1 VDFQKGILMPTT
13 QQQLELTHHAMREV
27 AQLWVDG
34 LITDKEVAHTFGQFY
49 AKLSAL
55 DIADKIDPNT
65 GMRYPTPIK
74 FG

>member
-1 VDFQKGILMPTT
+1 MPTT
-13 QQQLELTHHAMREV
+13 QQQLETIHASMREV
-27 AQLWVDG
+27 AQLWVSE
-34 LITDKEVAHTFGQFY
+34 LITDKEMAYTFGQFY

>member
-1 VDFQKGILMPTT
+1 MPTPST
-13 QQQLELTHHAMREV
+13 QDQLEINHHAMREV

-49 AKLSAL
+49 AKLCAL
-55 DIADKIDPNT
+55 DIADMIDPNT

>member
-1 VDFQKGILMPTT
+1 MPTPST
-13 QQQLELTHHAMREV
+13 QDQLEITHHALREV

-49 AKLSAL
+49 AKLCAL
-55 DIADKIDPNT
+55 DIADMIDPNT
-65 GMRYPTPIK
+65 GMRYPSPIK

>member
-1 VDFQKGILMPTT
+1 MPTT
-13 QQQLELTHHAMREV
+13 QDQLNTIHASMREV
-27 AQLWVDG
+27 TQLWIDG

-49 AKLSAL
+49 AKLCAL
-55 DIADKIDPNT
+55 DIADMIDPNT

>member
-1 VDFQKGILMPTT
+1 MPTPST
-13 QQQLELTHHAMREV
+13 QDQLEITHHAMREV

-49 AKLSAL
+49 AKLCAL
-55 DIADKIDPNT
+55 DIADMIDPNT